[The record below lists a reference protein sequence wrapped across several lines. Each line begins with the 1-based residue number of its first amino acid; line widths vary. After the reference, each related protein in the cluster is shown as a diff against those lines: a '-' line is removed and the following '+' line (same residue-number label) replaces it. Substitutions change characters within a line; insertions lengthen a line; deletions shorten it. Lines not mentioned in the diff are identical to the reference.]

1 MILKNKVINFLGDS
15 ITQGIGTTP
24 GNIYH
29 EIIAKNYGLK
39 AANNYGISGTR
50 FARQQNPTEENPSF
64 DEYFMLRAEKM
75 PEDVDAVVV
84 FGGTNDFGHGDAP
97 LGEFSDRTPDTFYG
111 ATHLL
116 CQFLINKYHGKP
128 IVFMTPLHRC
138 TEDCLT
144 GDNKPEPVANLET
157 YVNIIKEVTR
167 YYSLPVCDMFAI
179 SGLQPNV
186 DVIKKNYIPDGLHPN
201 EAGHKVIAERLA
213 NFLLSL

>member
-29 EIIAKNYGLK
+29 ELIAKEYGLK

-50 FARQQNPTEENPSF
+50 IARQQHPTEENASF

-75 PEDVDAVVV
+75 PADADAVVV

-97 LGEFSDRTPDTFYG
+97 LGEFSDRTLDTFYG
-111 ATHLL
+111 AMHLL

-138 TEDCLT
+138 TEDCPT
-144 GDNKPEPVANLET
+144 GDNKPEPVAVLET
-157 YVNIIKEVTR
+157 YVNIIKEVAK

-201 EAGHKVIAERLA
+201 AAGHKVMAERLA
-213 NFLLSL
+213 NFLLAL

>member
-1 MILKNKVINFLGDS
+1 MILKDKVINFLGDS
-15 ITQGIGTTP
+15 ITEGIGTTP

-29 EIIAKNYGLK
+29 EIIAKDYGLK

-50 FARQQNPTEENPSF
+50 FARQQHPTEENASY
-64 DEYFMLRAEKM
+64 DEYFMLRAENM
-75 PEDVDAVVV
+75 PADADAVVV
-84 FGGTNDFGHGDAP
+84 FGGTNDFGNGDAP

-138 TEDCLT
+138 TEDCPT
-144 GDNKPEPVANLET
+144 GDNKPEPVAVLET
-157 YVNIIKEVTR
+157 YVNIIKEVAK

-201 EAGHKVIAERLA
+201 AAGHKVMAERLA
-213 NFLLSL
+213 NFLLAL